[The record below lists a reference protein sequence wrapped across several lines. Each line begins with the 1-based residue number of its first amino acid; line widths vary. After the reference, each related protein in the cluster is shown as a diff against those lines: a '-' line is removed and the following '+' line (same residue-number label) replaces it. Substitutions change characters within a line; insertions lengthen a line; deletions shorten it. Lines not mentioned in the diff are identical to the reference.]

1 MKNTRAA
8 YRYALAL
15 LGVAEE
21 TKQLDAVSNDFIMMD
36 SVINQTR
43 EFLLFLKSPIINKEK
58 KKRVLDEVFKGNVSQ
73 TTSLFLRLMTTKNRE
88 NILPEIIHQFNKLR
102 DERLGILN
110 TEVRSAVVLSK
121 EQQQA
126 IIEQMKKRTGKSIRL
141 KMKQDPS
148 VIGGFMIQYE
158 DTVVDGS
165 VRRQLEV
172 LAERFASGAV

>member
-1 MKNTRAA
+1 MTNTRAA

-21 TKQLDAVSNDFIMMD
+21 TKQLEAVSNDFAMMD
-36 SVINQTR
+36 AVINQTR
-43 EFLLFLKSPIINKEK
+43 EFLLFLKSPVINKEK
-58 KKRVLDEVFKGNVSQ
+58 KKRVLDDVFKDKVST

-88 NILPEIIHQFNKLR
+88 NILPEIIQQFNKLR

-110 TEVRSAVVLSK
+110 TEVRAAVALSN

-126 IIEQMKKRTGKSIRL
+126 IIEQLKKRTGKNIRL
-141 KMKQDPS
+141 KMKQDSS
-148 VIGGFMIQYE
+148 VIGGFMVQYE

>member
-21 TKQLDAVSNDFIMMD
+21 IKQLDAVSNDFVLMD
-36 SVINQTR
+36 AVINQTR
-43 EFLLFLKSPIINKEK
+43 EFLLFLKSPVINKEK
-58 KKRVLDEVFKGNVSQ
+58 KKRVLDEVFSGKVSK
-73 TTSLFLRLMTTKNRE
+73 TTSVFLQLMTTKNRE
-88 NILPEIIHQFNKLR
+88 NILPEIIQQFNKLR

-110 TEVRSAVVLSK
+110 TEVRSAVAISN

-126 IIEQMKKRTGKSIRL
+126 IIEQLKQRTGKNIRL

-148 VIGGFMIQYE
+148 IIGGFTVQYE

-172 LAERFASGAV
+172 LAERFATGVV